1 MESPGERE
9 PQPTPPPAPLRAPP
23 STPPPP
29 SNPPS
34 PPQIHHPSP
43 RSHRLSKS
51 WRPSL
56 AAQATRSFWTGV
68 TRALSTFTPKL
79 VPEKMQSTRGQ
90 APAKLAP
97 IEVPG
102 GSAPAASGSGS
113 SATNLRSASPEG
125 VFGASPQ
132 TTKSLTAVIRFVA
145 SPATGWGT
153 SPAPAHRAIHTPS
166 PTSFD
171 PASPSHLR
179 ASIAISSLPH
189 SVPDSA
195 FHQKTSTAE

>member
-1 MESPGERE
+1 VLKVQRWP
-9 PQPTPPPAPLRAPP
+9 PQKALARPWLPAPRRRPPNLGRIFTAPP
-23 STPPPP
+23 IQDGSYCGAGGANFTKVATRKGWTTVACAAGTASGFRTLP
-29 SNPPS
+29 
-34 PPQIHHPSP
+34 
-43 RSHRLSKS
+43 
-51 WRPSL
+51 RPSRRQEDL
-56 AAQATRSFWTGV
+56 HPRHS
-68 TRALSTFTPKL
+68 LH
-79 VPEKMQSTRGQ
+79 
-90 APAKLAP
+90 
-97 IEVPG
+97 
-102 GSAPAASGSGS
+102 
-113 SATNLRSASPEG
+113 LRSASPEG

-132 TTKSLTAVIRFVA
+132 TTKWLTAVIRFVA

-166 PTSFD
+166 PTSFA